1 MCAFISTEKGREWKG
16 RGPPEASNQLL
27 HVPQNSSSRTLRA
40 YIKNRK
46 FKPWF
51 TCVISRLVPVLCVCV
66 WVAGWHS
73 NSISSLTY
81 HNCMFKCLQRH
92 FSGWYSVVLD
102 QRLRMGKTMA
112 LYDWKRKLR
121 AWRAWRAVVW
131 AEQKQREVVRTEQ
144 ELRAENRREPKRQYF
159 LSIFLADTHWFISS
173 QSSNWG
179 LKASHLLRSPD
190 NARWLWWVTEGG
202 CYGDVWLGGSY
213 GVGWRRNNESFWP
226 SSRRPGAGWLP

>member
-1 MCAFISTEKGREWKG
+1 MFISTEKGREWKG
-16 RGPPEASNQLL
+16 RGPPEASSQLL

-81 HNCMFKCLQRH
+81 HTCMFKCLQRH

-159 LSIFLADTHWFISS
+159 LSIILADTH
-173 QSSNWG
+173 
-179 LKASHLLRSPD
+179 
-190 NARWLWWVTEGG
+190 
-202 CYGDVWLGGSY
+202 
-213 GVGWRRNNESFWP
+213 
-226 SSRRPGAGWLP
+226 

>member
-1 MCAFISTEKGREWKG
+1 MVYYFFHSYKKRIIFCTFWARLHIFMLSRYTNVCVHFNRERERVEGQRAARGLQSAPPRPPKQQQQDTESLYKEQKIQTMVHMRNLKVG
-16 RGPPEASNQLL
+16 
-27 HVPQNSSSRTLRA
+27 
-40 YIKNRK
+40 
-46 FKPWF
+46 
-51 TCVISRLVPVLCVCV
+51 TCPVCVCV

-81 HNCMFKCLQRH
+81 HTCMFKCLQRH

-159 LSIFLADTHWFISS
+159 LSIFLADTH
-173 QSSNWG
+173 
-179 LKASHLLRSPD
+179 
-190 NARWLWWVTEGG
+190 
-202 CYGDVWLGGSY
+202 
-213 GVGWRRNNESFWP
+213 
-226 SSRRPGAGWLP
+226 